1 MHIVVVGL
9 SHRTAPVE
17 VREKLS
23 IPDQSITESLKAL
36 KAFSD
41 VLEVS
46 ILSTCNRLEIYALV
60 KDKNTGISSIKE
72 FISEY
77 SGIIFEDLNP
87 HLFCFRQEE
96 AVLHLMKVSAGL
108 DSLVLGEGQILS
120 QVKKMMRLGQ
130 ENQSTGPILNR
141 LLTQSVSTGK
151 KVRSETNLGT
161 GAVSISS
168 AAVELAQ
175 LKIGQE
181 KGLDTLV
188 SLGEGQILSQVK
200 KMMRLGQENQST
212 GPILNRLLTQ
222 SVSTGK
228 KVRSETNLGTG
239 AVSISSAAVEL
250 AQLKIGQEKGFDTLV
265 SLESENVLVV
275 GAGRMSRLLI
285 THLKSKGCHKLILL
299 NRNIDRALNLAQD
312 FPDLEIVCR
321 GLNELEENIS
331 LSSIVFTSTA
341 SEEPIIDLAKIEKL
355 NLSNRLKFI
364 DIGVPRNISNDVKQH
379 EFVKSFDV
387 DDLQEVV
394 SRNQE
399 FRQKIAKEAESLVE
413 EERIIFLE
421 WWASLEAVP
430 VINKLRSDLE
440 LIRKEELQKALSR
453 MGPDFSA
460 RERKVVEALTKG
472 IINKIL
478 HTPVTKL
485 RSPQSREERQV
496 SLKIVE
502 KLFSLVEEDKNN

>member
-23 IPDQSITESLKAL
+23 IPESSIESSLASL
-36 KAFSD
+36 RNFSEI
-41 VLEVS
+41 LEVS
-46 ILSTCNRLEIYALV
+46 ILSTCNRLEIYSLV
-60 KDKNTGISSIKE
+60 KDINIGLSSIKE
-72 FISEY
+72 FLSQY
-77 SGIIFEDLNP
+77 SNFKLEELEP
-87 HLFCFRQEE
+87 HLFDFRQEE

-130 ENQSTGPILNR
+130 DYNSTGPILNR
-141 LLTQSVSTGK
+141 LLTQSISAGK

-175 LKIGQE
+175 LKIGQSQ
-181 KGLDTLV
+181 GFDGLV
-188 SLGEGQILSQVK
+188 SLQK
-200 KMMRLGQENQST
+200 
-212 GPILNRLLTQ
+212 
-222 SVSTGK
+222 
-228 KVRSETNLGTG
+228 
-239 AVSISSAAVEL
+239 
-250 AQLKIGQEKGFDTLV
+250 EK
-265 SLESENVLVV
+265 VLVV
-275 GAGRMSRLLI
+275 GAGKMSRLLI
-285 THLKSKGCHKLILL
+285 THLQAKGCQDLTLL
-299 NRNIDRALNLAQD
+299 NRNVERALTLAND
-312 FPDLEIVCR
+312 FPKINIIPR
-321 GLNELEENIS
+321 NINQLNNYIESSS
-331 LSSIVFTSTA
+331 LVFTSTA
-341 SEEPIIDLAKIEKL
+341 SDKPFIDLERINNLKISSL
-355 NLSNRLKFI
+355 IRFI
-364 DIGVPRNISNDVKQH
+364 DIGVPRNIANDVKEH
-379 EFVKSFDV
+379 NFIDAFDV

-399 FRQKIAKEAESLVE
+399 FRKKIAQEAESLIK
-413 EERIIFLE
+413 EERSLFLE

-485 RSPQSREERQV
+485 RSPQTRKERQA

-502 KLFSLVEEDKNN
+502 KLFSLNQEE